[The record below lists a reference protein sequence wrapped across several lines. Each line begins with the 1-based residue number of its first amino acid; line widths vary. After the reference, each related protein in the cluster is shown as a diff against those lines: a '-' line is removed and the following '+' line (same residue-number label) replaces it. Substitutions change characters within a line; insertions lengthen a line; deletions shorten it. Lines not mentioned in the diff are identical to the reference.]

1 MTTNSILIV
10 KSINVNTL
18 VLYHL
23 EILSNYFVLNVDD
36 LIIYFKIDS
45 IKENIT
51 AFASD
56 GHRLIPSASDIGI
69 WARFAEE
76 SAIGSCTPLASPF
89 VVGT

>member
-10 KSINVNTL
+10 KSINVNTR

-23 EILSNYFVLNVDD
+23 EIISNYLVLNVDG
-36 LIIYFKIDS
+36 LIIYSKIDS
-45 IKENIT
+45 IKENNT

-56 GHRLIPSASDIGI
+56 GHRLLPSASDICF

-76 SAIGSCTPLASPF
+76 SAIGSCTPPF